1 MLIIDI
7 SAMYFTHFKT
17 LIPIKRVK
25 IVKMRHLI
33 DRKLQIIQYR

>member
-17 LIPIKRVK
+17 LMPIKRVK
-25 IVKMRHLI
+25 IVQMHHLM
-33 DRKLQIIQYR
+33 DLKLHVIQYR